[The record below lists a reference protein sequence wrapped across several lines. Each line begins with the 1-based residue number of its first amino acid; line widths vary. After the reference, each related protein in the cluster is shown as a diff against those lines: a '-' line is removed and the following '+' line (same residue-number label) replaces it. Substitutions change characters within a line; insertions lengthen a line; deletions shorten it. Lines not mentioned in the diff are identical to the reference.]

1 MQINE
6 RLAAE
11 RERLGLTQS
20 EMAKQL
26 GVAFRTYCDYEAGKS
41 QPKAGTLVAARESGA
56 DVMFILT
63 GEVGESALSP
73 EEANLVARYRSASDA
88 VKAAALGALIG
99 GAAPGGVQ
107 QTFHSGVNI
116 GQNVAGDVTGANTF
130 SFGTGKKTK
139 K

>member
-11 RERLGLTQS
+11 RERLRLTQT
-20 EMAKQL
+20 EMAKRL

-41 QPKAGTLVAARESGA
+41 QPKAGTLAAAREIGA
-56 DVMFILT
+56 DVMYILT
-63 GEVGESALSP
+63 GEVGESALSL
-73 EEANLVARYRSASDA
+73 EEANLLARYREASDA

-99 GAAPGGVQ
+99 GAAPAGVQ

-116 GQNVAGDVTGANTF
+116 GQNVTGDVTGSSTF
-130 SFGTGKKTK
+130 AFGAEKKK